1 MNYKLLINGE
11 SVDST
16 TKLEVINPATGE
28 VFDSCPSADGA
39 LLNEAVAAA
48 KVAQL
53 TWKKSLLSERQ
64 RVLKEI
70 ATSIASN
77 REELAR
83 IITCEQGK
91 TLDFSLFE
99 VDTAQNFCEWFSNQ
113 EIPGKKVIEESELL
127 RVEQTRV
134 PLGVVG
140 CITPWNFPLLQAVY
154 KIAPALLTGN
164 AVVVKPAPTTPL
176 STLFLGQIIKGI
188 VPAGLVN
195 IVSGGNELGALL
207 SAHPD
212 VAKISLTGSIETGKK
227 VVSSSA
233 GNLKKVTLELGGND
247 AAILLSDIDI
257 AKVIPAVFA
266 TSFINSGQV
275 CIAIKRLYVPDEI
288 YDDVC
293 DALSELVKSAVVG
306 DGLNPESQFGPLQ
319 NAAQLSKFQHYLDLA
334 KRDGNI
340 IATSECPDSQGYF
353 APLILVRD
361 ILDGTPLVDE
371 EPFCPILPVIRYS
384 SLDDVINKANSM
396 SFGLG
401 GSVWSSDLDKAQAV
415 AEQLECGTAWVNQH
429 CAFSP
434 NIPFGVIKQSGIG
447 IEFGDEG
454 ILEFTDMKIT
464 SISKA

>member
-70 ATSIASN
+70 ATSIANN

-99 VDTAQNFCEWFSNQ
+99 VDAAQKFCEWFSNQ

-319 NAAQLSKFQHYLDLA
+319 NAAQLSKFHHYLDLA

-384 SLDDVINKANSM
+384 SLDDVIYKANSM

-415 AEQLECGTAWVNQH
+415 AERLECGTAWVNQH
-429 CAFSP
+429 CAFAP
-434 NIPFGVIKQSGIG
+434 NIPFGGIKQSGIG